1 MGSLRVRRAAA
12 TRARQETELAER
24 HRRKMETAAANR
36 ASFLE
41 RRRDIARRLAAG
53 AHSPST
59 KHSRTDDA
67 AADAIRRAWLRF
79 RRDGDTTEA
88 VASRYRALGLSE
100 ATARSSDDFDAFA
113 GMLSNPHTLR
123 TTRAL
128 LNRAQHRL
136 AARGRDPGSDP
147 AHGALVRRF
156 VAPKSADENNA
167 DGCLDRRESL
177 DSADEAFPTRVV
189 LCAYMVTA
197 HPATV
202 LSPHELLPEDT
213 EDTGEDTKEPKWGG
227 VDGVLKKSAAKLV
240 SAVDAMVGDSD
251 DGPMSRRHVDE
262 FVAAWDPYLEDF
274 CAWKV
279 HDAAALERDLV
290 AAAVALEVR
299 FFFFLFPYGQF
310 D

>member
-59 KHSRTDDA
+59 KHSRSDDA

-136 AARGRDPGSDP
+136 AARGREFDARAEEVLADAGERE
-147 AHGALVRRF
+147 AHVRRRRR
-156 VAPKSADENNA
+156 ASANA
-167 DGCLDRRESL
+167 RRIGARSSL
-177 DSADEAFPTRVV
+177 P
-189 LCAYMVTA
+189 CTA
-197 HPATV
+197 A
-202 LSPHELLPEDT
+202 
-213 EDTGEDTKEPKWGG
+213 
-227 VDGVLKKSAAKLV
+227 
-240 SAVDAMVGDSD
+240 
-251 DGPMSRRHVDE
+251 
-262 FVAAWDPYLEDF
+262 
-274 CAWKV
+274 
-279 HDAAALERDLV
+279 
-290 AAAVALEVR
+290 
-299 FFFFLFPYGQF
+299 
-310 D
+310 